1 MTIAAP
7 ESTRK
12 PTGLVRGQAA
22 KIARIHRCTV
32 RHVIG
37 VARGEW
43 GGRESLLKTIEE
55 YRARNVAA
63 QQPAPVTASA

>member
-7 ESTRK
+7 ESPRK
-12 PTGLVRGQAA
+12 PTGLLRGQAA

-43 GGRESLLKTIEE
+43 GGREALVKTIEE
-55 YRARNVAA
+55 YRARNQQAA
-63 QQPAPVTASA
+63 IASPAA

>member
-12 PTGLVRGQAA
+12 PTGLMRGQAA
-22 KIARIHRCTV
+22 KIARTHRVTV

-43 GGRESLLKTIEE
+43 GGRPALLKTIED
-55 YRARNVAA
+55 YRARNLAA
-63 QQPAPVTASA
+63 QQPAPAPTA